1 MQGGDSD
8 IFSAK
13 RQKWHLFFVYFHDKK
28 RQKMADSPI
37 GLSAGAVI
45 LFLFHRV
52 IHGNAV
58 FCYGVHVF
66 LDYAAVVRVLLIGV

>member
-28 RQKMADSPI
+28 GKKMADSPI
-37 GLSAGAVI
+37 VTICRCGDLVFI
-45 LFLFHRV
+45 PPCNPWQCYFLPRRACV
-52 IHGNAV
+52 S
-58 FCYGVHVF
+58 
-66 LDYAAVVRVLLIGV
+66 

>member
-28 RQKMADSPI
+28 SKKWQI
-37 GLSAGAVI
+37 
-45 LFLFHRV
+45 
-52 IHGNAV
+52 
-58 FCYGVHVF
+58 
-66 LDYAAVVRVLLIGV
+66 VL

>member
-28 RQKMADSPI
+28 GKKMADS
-37 GLSAGAVI
+37 
-45 LFLFHRV
+45 
-52 IHGNAV
+52 
-58 FCYGVHVF
+58 
-66 LDYAAVVRVLLIGV
+66 LIVTICRCG

>member
-28 RQKMADSPI
+28 GKKMADSHKTTCH
-37 GLSAGAVI
+37 LSQ
-45 LFLFHRV
+45 
-52 IHGNAV
+52 
-58 FCYGVHVF
+58 
-66 LDYAAVVRVLLIGV
+66 